1 MLHFKVPM
9 KLAAAALVAAIGA
22 AGSPAH
28 AALTINALTL
38 NALTLNALTLNA
50 LTSKGSAIDEL
61 NGVAVETVTVS
72 SEPSH

>member
-38 NALTLNALTLNA
+38 NALTLNALT
-50 LTSKGSAIDEL
+50 SKGSAIDEL